1 MNQSK
6 QIQSVNEKKSRI
18 VIGVGAAVEVD
29 KVLWRGMYV
38 CLSGSLFAFVNS
50 FMEAEEE
57 EEEEARGRNPTYL
70 LTRGVLK
77 AILFN
82 FP

>member
-1 MNQSK
+1 MRRR
-6 QIQSVNEKKSRI
+6 VARA
-18 VIGVGAAVEVD
+18 VGVGVGVEVD
-29 KVLWRGMYV
+29 KVSKEGMYV

-57 EEEEARGRNPTYL
+57 EEEEARGRDPTYL